1 MVSPACSRES
11 SSSSS
16 SSSGHPSL
24 LRPRASGRSHTVRVH
39 TSLLGSAGRL
49 SLLPCRC
56 EGSVERR
63 RFTRGAEVPLCSFSL
78 CSEAGVPLCSECSA
92 LSFSTLCSRLS
103 RLACGQPVR
112 VRHLACL
119 LGSLLAYLSTQAL
132 GSVVPHSRTVHHH
145 SLSWFEWSTV
155 RAPLG
160 RSCPIKGRLP
170 LVRLT
175 IFRPP
180 SAAHLVEP

>member
-1 MVSPACSRES
+1 MVSPACSRESS

-103 RLACGQPVR
+103 RLACGQPVL
-112 VRHLACL
+112 HSTSTA
-119 LGSLLAYLSTQAL
+119 LLAYCLTQARL
-132 GSVVPHSRTVHHH
+132 VRSSRTPA
-145 SLSWFEWSTV
+145 LSIITHCHGSNG
-155 RAPLG
+155 PLCAR
-160 RSCPIKGRLP
+160 RSVAR
-170 LVRLT
+170 VRLT